1 MNTPIADFV
10 KKYANKNKIRAHMP
24 GHKGAAYLGIEALD
38 ITEVSGADALYLADG
53 IINESEG
60 AATDIFGSGLTVYS
74 TEGSSQCIKSMLNIA
89 LCQWKREGL
98 KNRPYIIALRNCH
111 SAFLSGAALLDLDVC
126 WIYPKDSATR
136 YFVRFDYEDII
147 CQAEKYI
154 NEKGY
159 EPIGLYAT
167 SPDYIGNVLDV
178 GLLANLIHSYN
189 KPLIIDNAH
198 GAYLAFINCETKEKN
213 IENKTLRETLVHPLE
228 AGADMCCDSA
238 HKTLPVL
245 TGGAYLHLS
254 KEYYNKFIVSQ
265 MCAVKQNESVKQN
278 NNESYTDVSQ
288 TVNPSPD
295 KSVKHYIK
303 SCMLPF
309 GSTSPS
315 YLILQSLDLCNRYIA
330 DGYRGILNSYIDKIY
345 ELKNSLKTKGWN
357 ILDSDPLK
365 LVINCI
371 DGIALSRELSGLNI
385 ECEYAD
391 QDYLVM
397 MLTPES
403 GLESLKKIEEKLD
416 VVSYHKYVSQKDGLS
431 QENNVSQTV
440 SVKHQNEEIISIREA
455 LFAPK
460 EIVPVNKSLGRICGA
475 FNLSCPPALL
485 IAAPGE
491 RIKENHIAMMKKYN
505 IETIDVILE

>member
-10 KKYANKNKIRAHMP
+10 KEYANKNKIRAHMP

-60 AATDIFGSGLTVYS
+60 AATYIFGSGLTVYS

-89 LCQWKREGL
+89 LCQWKREGH

-126 WIYPKDSATR
+126 WIYPKDSATS
-136 YFVRFDYEDII
+136 YFGRFDYEDIT
-147 CQAEKYI
+147 CQADKYI

-213 IENKTLRETLVHPLE
+213 IENKTLREKLVHPLE

-254 KEYYNKFIVSQ
+254 KEYYNKIIVSQ
-265 MCAVKQNESVKQN
+265 MG
-278 NNESYTDVSQ
+278 T
-288 TVNPSPD
+288 
-295 KSVKHYIK
+295 VKHYIK

-330 DGYRGILNSYIDKIY
+330 DGYRGILNSYIDKLY

-371 DGIALSRELSGLNI
+371 DGIALSKELSGLNI

-460 EIVPVNKSLGRICGA
+460 EIVPVNNSLGRICGA

-491 RIKENHIAMMKKYN
+491 RIKENHIAMMEKYN

>member
-1 MNTPIADFV
+1 
-10 KKYANKNKIRAHMP
+10 
-24 GHKGAAYLGIEALD
+24 
-38 ITEVSGADALYLADG
+38 
-53 IINESEG
+53 
-60 AATDIFGSGLTVYS
+60 
-74 TEGSSQCIKSMLNIA
+74 
-89 LCQWKREGL
+89 
-98 KNRPYIIALRNCH
+98 
-111 SAFLSGAALLDLDVC
+111 
-126 WIYPKDSATR
+126 
-136 YFVRFDYEDII
+136 
-147 CQAEKYI
+147 
-154 NEKGY
+154 
-159 EPIGLYAT
+159 
-167 SPDYIGNVLDV
+167 
-178 GLLANLIHSYN
+178 
-189 KPLIIDNAH
+189 
-198 GAYLAFINCETKEKN
+198 
-213 IENKTLRETLVHPLE
+213 
-228 AGADMCCDSA
+228 MCCDSA

-254 KEYYNKFIVSQ
+254 KEYYNKIIVSQ
-265 MCAVKQNESVKQN
+265 MG
-278 NNESYTDVSQ
+278 T
-288 TVNPSPD
+288 
-295 KSVKHYIK
+295 VKHYIK

-365 LVINCI
+365 LVINCK
-371 DGIALSRELSGLNI
+371 DGIALSKELSGLNI

-416 VVSYHKYVSQKDGLS
+416 FVSYHKYVSQKDGLS

-440 SVKHQNEEIISIREA
+440 SVKHQNDEIISIREA

-505 IETIDVILE
+505 IENIDVIME

>member
-10 KKYANKNKIRAHMP
+10 KEYANKNKIRAHMP

-60 AATDIFGSGLTVYS
+60 AATYIFGSGLTVYS

-126 WIYPKDSATR
+126 WIYPKDSATS
-136 YFVRFDYEDII
+136 YFGRFDYEDIT

-254 KEYYNKFIVSQ
+254 KEYYNKIIVSQ
-265 MCAVKQNESVKQN
+265 MCA
-278 NNESYTDVSQ
+278 
-288 TVNPSPD
+288 
-295 KSVKHYIK
+295 VKHYIK

-416 VVSYHKYVSQKDGLS
+416 VVSYHKYVSQKDGIS

-460 EIVPVNKSLGRICGA
+460 EIVPVNNSLGRICGA

-505 IETIDVILE
+505 IENIDVIME

>member
-10 KKYANKNKIRAHMP
+10 KDYAKKNKIRAHMP
-24 GHKGAAYLGIEALD
+24 GHKGTAYLGIEALD
-38 ITEVSGADALYLADG
+38 ITEVSGADALYLANG

-60 AATDIFGSGLTVYS
+60 AATYIFGSGLTVYS

-126 WIYPKDSATR
+126 WIYPKDSATS
-136 YFVRFDYEDII
+136 YFGRFDYEDIT

-228 AGADMCCDSA
+228 VGADMCCDSA

-254 KEYYNKFIVSQ
+254 KEYYNKIIVSQ
-265 MCAVKQNESVKQN
+265 MCA
-278 NNESYTDVSQ
+278 
-288 TVNPSPD
+288 
-295 KSVKHYIK
+295 VKHYIK

-371 DGIALSRELSGLNI
+371 DGIALSKELSGLNI

-416 VVSYHKYVSQKDGLS
+416 VISYHKYVSQKDGLS

>member
-1 MNTPIADFV
+1 
-10 KKYANKNKIRAHMP
+10 
-24 GHKGAAYLGIEALD
+24 
-38 ITEVSGADALYLADG
+38 
-53 IINESEG
+53 
-60 AATDIFGSGLTVYS
+60 
-74 TEGSSQCIKSMLNIA
+74 
-89 LCQWKREGL
+89 
-98 KNRPYIIALRNCH
+98 
-111 SAFLSGAALLDLDVC
+111 
-126 WIYPKDSATR
+126 
-136 YFVRFDYEDII
+136 
-147 CQAEKYI
+147 
-154 NEKGY
+154 
-159 EPIGLYAT
+159 
-167 SPDYIGNVLDV
+167 
-178 GLLANLIHSYN
+178 
-189 KPLIIDNAH
+189 
-198 GAYLAFINCETKEKN
+198 
-213 IENKTLRETLVHPLE
+213 
-228 AGADMCCDSA
+228 
-238 HKTLPVL
+238 
-245 TGGAYLHLS
+245 
-254 KEYYNKFIVSQ
+254 
-265 MCAVKQNESVKQN
+265 
-278 NNESYTDVSQ
+278 
-288 TVNPSPD
+288 
-295 KSVKHYIK
+295 
-303 SCMLPF
+303 MLPF

-315 YLILQSLDLCNRYIA
+315 YLLLQSLDLCNRYIA

-403 GLESLKKIEEKLD
+403 GLESLMKIEEKLD

-460 EIVPVNKSLGRICGA
+460 EIVPVNNSLGRICGA